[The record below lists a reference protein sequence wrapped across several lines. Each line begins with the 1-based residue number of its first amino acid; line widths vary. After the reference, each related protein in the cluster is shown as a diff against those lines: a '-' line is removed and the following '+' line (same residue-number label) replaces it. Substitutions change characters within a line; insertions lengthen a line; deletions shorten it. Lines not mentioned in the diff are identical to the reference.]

1 MEQHNLTVK
10 DWVRYIGRPNRVY
23 EVLNRKRPLTM
34 GMAWKLHR
42 GLGIPAESLINATM
56 SFGKNQFLPGDRMV
70 NWTERIT
77 ADAAICH
84 GKACIKGTR
93 IMVAVILDNLAD
105 GMAPDEIVAQYA
117 ALTLDDV
124 RAAISYAA
132 ALAREEELVPLR

>member
-1 MEQHNLTVK
+1 
-10 DWVRYIGRPNRVY
+10 
-23 EVLNRKRPLTM
+23 
-34 GMAWKLHR
+34 
-42 GLGIPAESLINATM
+42 
-56 SFGKNQFLPGDRMV
+56 MV
-70 NWTERIT
+70 NWTERI